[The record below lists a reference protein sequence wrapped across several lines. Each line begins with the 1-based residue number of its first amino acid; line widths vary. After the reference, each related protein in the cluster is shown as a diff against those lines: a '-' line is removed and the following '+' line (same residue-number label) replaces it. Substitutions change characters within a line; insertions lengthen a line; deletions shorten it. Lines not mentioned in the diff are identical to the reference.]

1 MKYFFYSKNDKKKE
15 PIKTFYNIG
24 SRLEAAKYFAE
35 LKKLSLKDFLKVFS
49 ISK

>member
-15 PIKTFYNIG
+15 PIKTLYNLG
-24 SRLEAAKYFAE
+24 SRLEAAKYFSE